1 MAARLGADARYLSKG
16 DDAGSDGDA
25 GRPRMTG
32 KCCRVLYLN
41 HAAKPSGA
49 EMALWRM
56 LGAIDRERVEPI
68 ILFGD
73 DGIAADL
80 MREIGIETHVM
91 PLDGTIREVR
101 KDTLDLLG
109 FIDVRRI
116 AAVTAYAARVARFA
130 RQQGVQ
136 IIHTN
141 TIKAHFYGALA
152 GWMAG
157 LPVVWH
163 VRDYVNES
171 YLPQA
176 AVKLVRFL
184 ARCAPRHII
193 GVSRSVLEQLQLGTG
208 GTKST
213 VILDGL
219 TERELTREARPK
231 PVRAPGSRARIGIV
245 GRLAR
250 WKGQHVF
257 IAAASKVVAAGF
269 DVEFGIIGAALFGEE
284 KYEEELRR
292 QTSALGLDG
301 RMQFRG
307 FTRDVAGEL
316 DQLDILVHASTTGE
330 PFGQVIVEGMAAG
343 LPVVASRGGGVPEI
357 ITHGENGL
365 LTPMGDADALAAAM
379 MLLLREPETAQRLG
393 RAGYEHARK
402 DFRAERGARQVEG
415 VYHGLD
421 RGGLIA
427 PAAAA

>member
-1 MAARLGADARYLSKG
+1 
-16 DDAGSDGDA
+16 
-25 GRPRMTG
+25 
-32 KCCRVLYLN
+32 
-41 HAAKPSGA
+41 
-49 EMALWRM
+49 MALWRM
-56 LGAIDRERVEPI
+56 LGAIDREKVQPI

-73 DGIAADL
+73 DGPAADL
-80 MREIGIETHVM
+80 MRDIGVETHVM
-91 PLDGTIREVR
+91 PLDGKIREVR
-101 KDTLDLLG
+101 KDTLNLRG
-109 FIDVRRI
+109 FIDFGRL

-141 TIKAHFYGALA
+141 TIKAHFYGVLV

-163 VRDYVNES
+163 MRDYVNES
-171 YLPQA
+171 YLPHA
-176 AVKLVRFL
+176 AVKLVRLL
-184 ARCAPRHII
+184 ARYAPRHII
-193 GVSRSVLEQLQLGTG
+193 CNSRDVLEQLQLGEAVA
-208 GTKST
+208 KST
-213 VILDGL
+213 VILGGL
-219 TERELTREARPK
+219 TERELTREGRSK
-231 PVRAPGSRARIGIV
+231 LMREPGHRARIGIV

-257 IAAASKVVAAGF
+257 IAAASKVVTAGF
-269 DVEFGIIGAALFGEE
+269 DVEFSIIGAALFGEE
-284 KYEEELRR
+284 DYAAELRR
-292 QTSALGLDG
+292 QSSALGLDG

-307 FTRDVAGEL
+307 FTRDVVGEL
-316 DQLDILVHASTTGE
+316 DRLDILVHASTTGE

-343 LPVVASRGGGVPEI
+343 LPVIGSRGGGVPEI

-365 LTPMGDADALAAAM
+365 LTPMGDTDALADAL

-402 DFRAERGARQVEG
+402 NFRAARGARQVEG
-415 VYHGLD
+415 VYHRLE